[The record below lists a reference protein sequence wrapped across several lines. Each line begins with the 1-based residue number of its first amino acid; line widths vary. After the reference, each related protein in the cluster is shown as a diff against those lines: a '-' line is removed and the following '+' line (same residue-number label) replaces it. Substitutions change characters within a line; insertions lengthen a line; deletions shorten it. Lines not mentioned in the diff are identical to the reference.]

1 MYLHHGFT
9 TDFDNG
15 LTVSVQFNAPHR
27 DEDGKLVTVEM
38 ACWKTGKGPGD
49 GEKTH
54 GILWLTRDVW
64 PENWSDDC
72 SYDDIVGY
80 VPVDRVM
87 DFMDRAVQLPTD
99 YISLLAVQKHTANI
113 KQETAR
119 LKQEIEDLKA
129 DTTYYHG
136 KLLKVK

>member
-54 GILWLTRDVW
+54 GILWLTRDI
-64 PENWSDDC
+64 WSDDC

-87 DFMDRAVQLPTD
+87 DFMDSAVQLPTD

-119 LKQEIEDLKA
+119 LKQEIEDLKREA
-129 DTTYYHG
+129 TEG
-136 KLLKVK
+136 KIVYISKKGN